1 MVYLVSVIPWILI
14 LTGIL
19 GIILGRKNL
28 ILIIIS
34 FELILLAL
42 TFYYVL
48 VGWSS
53 FGDFKSVLFG
63 IFLLAIGASESA
75 IALALAITYFRY
87 FK

>member
-1 MVYLVSVIPWILI
+1 MFYLISIIPWILLI
-14 LTGIL
+14 TGIM
-19 GIILGRKNL
+19 GVILGRKNI

-48 VGWSS
+48 VGWCNFS
-53 FGDFKSVLFG
+53 DFKSILFG

-75 IALALAITYFRY
+75 VALALAITYY
-87 FK
+87 KYL